1 MIPHKIWGHH
11 QPDVS
16 DHPEHDGDAPD
27 GVVAVPLLLLGH
39 QDEPEV
45 GQDVG
50 AQYLSVVYLS
60 LLVFLRSECRNTQ
73 LCGWCQL
80 VWRNSGNCD
89 LMGHTLFSTFMKPK
103 SLVNICIKIVIC
115 YGSAA
120 VNQFVVRLLQNF
132 ADVTRVNL
140 IYPPYHHLYYLDSLI
155 SASAYHGGPE
165 QEPAGRR
172 G

>member
-1 MIPHKIWGHH
+1 MWGHH

-50 AQYLSVVYLS
+50 AQHLSVVYLS

-73 LCGWCQL
+73 LCGQCQL
-80 VWRNSGNCD
+80 VCMEI
-89 LMGHTLFSTFMKPK
+89 LYME
-103 SLVNICIKIVIC
+103 
-115 YGSAA
+115 A
-120 VNQFVVRLLQNF
+120 RLSETTIHRQ
-132 ADVTRVNL
+132 
-140 IYPPYHHLYYLDSLI
+140 H
-155 SASAYHGGPE
+155 
-165 QEPAGRR
+165 
-172 G
+172 

>member
-1 MIPHKIWGHH
+1 MWGHH

-50 AQYLSVVYLS
+50 AQHLSVVYLS

-89 LMGHTLFSTFMKPK
+89 LMLLCSFIKPPPPQILFKNSFPFIFM
-103 SLVNICIKIVIC
+103 IMM
-115 YGSAA
+115 
-120 VNQFVVRLLQNF
+120 FFLLLN
-132 ADVTRVNL
+132 
-140 IYPPYHHLYYLDSLI
+140 
-155 SASAYHGGPE
+155 
-165 QEPAGRR
+165 
-172 G
+172 

>member
-89 LMGHTLFSTFMKPK
+89 LMQTTPPFWLSEFWRTETSYLF
-103 SLVNICIKIVIC
+103 C
-115 YGSAA
+115 YA
-120 VNQFVVRLLQNF
+120 F
-132 ADVTRVNL
+132 
-140 IYPPYHHLYYLDSLI
+140 
-155 SASAYHGGPE
+155 
-165 QEPAGRR
+165 
-172 G
+172 

>member
-1 MIPHKIWGHH
+1 MWGHH

-50 AQYLSVVYLS
+50 AQHLSVVYLS
-60 LLVFLRSECRNTQ
+60 LLVFLRSECRNTK

-89 LMGHTLFSTFMKPK
+89 RMITPQLEERCFQRLKN
-103 SLVNICIKIVIC
+103 VNKNDGACI
-115 YGSAA
+115 
-120 VNQFVVRLLQNF
+120 
-132 ADVTRVNL
+132 
-140 IYPPYHHLYYLDSLI
+140 I
-155 SASAYHGGPE
+155 SAFAHLQKHE
-165 QEPAGRR
+165 Q
-172 G
+172 

>member
-1 MIPHKIWGHH
+1 MWGHH

-50 AQYLSVVYLS
+50 AQHLSVVYLS

-89 LMGHTLFSTFMKPK
+89 LMVAPDKESGGRDKEWDQLLLSLRRFYSNFP
-103 SLVNICIKIVIC
+103 SLV
-115 YGSAA
+115 
-120 VNQFVVRLLQNF
+120 
-132 ADVTRVNL
+132 
-140 IYPPYHHLYYLDSLI
+140 
-155 SASAYHGGPE
+155 
-165 QEPAGRR
+165 PAIG
-172 G
+172 

>member
-1 MIPHKIWGHH
+1 MWGHH

-50 AQYLSVVYLS
+50 AQHLSVVYLS

-89 LMGHTLFSTFMKPK
+89 LMICTRHNYWRMCWNIVYKLFHDYFYVFH
-103 SLVNICIKIVIC
+103 SLFLRIGLHQ
-115 YGSAA
+115 Y
-120 VNQFVVRLLQNF
+120 
-132 ADVTRVNL
+132 
-140 IYPPYHHLYYLDSLI
+140 
-155 SASAYHGGPE
+155 
-165 QEPAGRR
+165 
-172 G
+172 

>member
-50 AQYLSVVYLS
+50 AQHLSVVYLS

-89 LMGHTLFSTFMKPK
+89 RMIHS
-103 SLVNICIKIVIC
+103 S
-115 YGSAA
+115 Y
-120 VNQFVVRLLQNF
+120 
-132 ADVTRVNL
+132 
-140 IYPPYHHLYYLDSLI
+140 YHRNT
-155 SASAYHGGPE
+155 HGGRYCIINE
-165 QEPAGRR
+165 IRFGS
-172 G
+172 

>member
-73 LCGWCQL
+73 LCGQCQL

-89 LMGHTLFSTFMKPK
+89 RMGPCGNHPSWLGVRVLGPDHNSGLVMTPLDNNLAGLHQSDNTAAAAAGLLITTAQIIHFTTQFAEQFS
-103 SLVNICIKIVIC
+103 N
-115 YGSAA
+115 
-120 VNQFVVRLLQNF
+120 
-132 ADVTRVNL
+132 
-140 IYPPYHHLYYLDSLI
+140 
-155 SASAYHGGPE
+155 
-165 QEPAGRR
+165 
-172 G
+172 

>member
-1 MIPHKIWGHH
+1 MWGHH

-60 LLVFLRSECRNTQ
+60 LLVFLRSECRT
-73 LCGWCQL
+73 
-80 VWRNSGNCD
+80 
-89 LMGHTLFSTFMKPK
+89 H
-103 SLVNICIKIVIC
+103 
-115 YGSAA
+115 
-120 VNQFVVRLLQNF
+120 LL
-132 ADVTRVNL
+132 
-140 IYPPYHHLYYLDSLI
+140 
-155 SASAYHGGPE
+155 
-165 QEPAGRR
+165 RR
-172 G
+172 RFKCHKMLQDF

>member
-1 MIPHKIWGHH
+1 MWGHH

-50 AQYLSVVYLS
+50 AQHLSVVYLS

-73 LCGWCQL
+73 LCGQCQL

-89 LMGHTLFSTFMKPK
+89 RMVLHGYFLPMATISHIGHLFK
-103 SLVNICIKIVIC
+103 LEVD
-115 YGSAA
+115 
-120 VNQFVVRLLQNF
+120 VVAQDDIIFLPQN
-132 ADVTRVNL
+132 R
-140 IYPPYHHLYYLDSLI
+140 
-155 SASAYHGGPE
+155 
-165 QEPAGRR
+165 Q
-172 G
+172 

>member
-1 MIPHKIWGHH
+1 MWGHH

-50 AQYLSVVYLS
+50 AQHLSVVYLS

-89 LMGHTLFSTFMKPK
+89 LMVPPSPNPNDGP
-103 SLVNICIKIVIC
+103 IKTV
-115 YGSAA
+115 
-120 VNQFVVRLLQNF
+120 
-132 ADVTRVNL
+132 
-140 IYPPYHHLYYLDSLI
+140 
-155 SASAYHGGPE
+155 E
-165 QEPAGRR
+165 
-172 G
+172 

>member
-1 MIPHKIWGHH
+1 MWGHH

-16 DHPEHDGDAPD
+16 DHREHDGDAPD

-39 QDEPEV
+39 QDDPEV

-50 AQYLSVVYLS
+50 AQHLSVVYLS

-89 LMGHTLFSTFMKPK
+89 LMLCS
-103 SLVNICIKIVIC
+103 IK
-115 YGSAA
+115 
-120 VNQFVVRLLQNF
+120 RLLCTKKMQRGNWLPSE
-132 ADVTRVNL
+132 AARV
-140 IYPPYHHLYYLDSLI
+140 
-155 SASAYHGGPE
+155 
-165 QEPAGRR
+165 
-172 G
+172 

>member
-50 AQYLSVVYLS
+50 AQHLSVVYLS

-89 LMGHTLFSTFMKPK
+89 LMVDLHNFYHLLAQKP
-103 SLVNICIKIVIC
+103 LLLLYICAEHC
-115 YGSAA
+115 
-120 VNQFVVRLLQNF
+120 N
-132 ADVTRVNL
+132 
-140 IYPPYHHLYYLDSLI
+140 
-155 SASAYHGGPE
+155 
-165 QEPAGRR
+165 GR
-172 G
+172 

>member
-50 AQYLSVVYLS
+50 AQHLSVVYLS

-89 LMGHTLFSTFMKPK
+89 RMLVMTIDTSFTSGDPMIIPDVPSSSGTCCTQVVSTR
-103 SLVNICIKIVIC
+103 S
-115 YGSAA
+115 
-120 VNQFVVRLLQNF
+120 
-132 ADVTRVNL
+132 D
-140 IYPPYHHLYYLDSLI
+140 
-155 SASAYHGGPE
+155 
-165 QEPAGRR
+165 
-172 G
+172 

>member
-1 MIPHKIWGHH
+1 MWGHH

-50 AQYLSVVYLS
+50 AQHLSVVYLS

-73 LCGWCQL
+73 LCGQCQL

-89 LMGHTLFSTFMKPK
+89 RMDISLIFVFWRFSSDLLKLFKN
-103 SLVNICIKIVIC
+103 VIKIPV
-115 YGSAA
+115 
-120 VNQFVVRLLQNF
+120 
-132 ADVTRVNL
+132 
-140 IYPPYHHLYYLDSLI
+140 
-155 SASAYHGGPE
+155 
-165 QEPAGRR
+165 
-172 G
+172 

>member
-1 MIPHKIWGHH
+1 MWDHH

-27 GVVAVPLLLLGH
+27 GGVAVPLLLLGH
-39 QDEPEV
+39 QDEPQV

-60 LLVFLRSECRNTQ
+60 LLVFLRSECRDTQ

-89 LMGHTLFSTFMKPK
+89 LMLKTV
-103 SLVNICIKIVIC
+103 SLQSN
-115 YGSAA
+115 
-120 VNQFVVRLLQNF
+120 
-132 ADVTRVNL
+132 
-140 IYPPYHHLYYLDSLI
+140 YYWES
-155 SASAYHGGPE
+155 
-165 QEPAGRR
+165 
-172 G
+172 

>member
-1 MIPHKIWGHH
+1 MWGHH

-50 AQYLSVVYLS
+50 AQHLSVVYLS

-89 LMGHTLFSTFMKPK
+89 LMTALCAGWT
-103 SLVNICIKIVIC
+103 KIV
-115 YGSAA
+115 
-120 VNQFVVRLLQNF
+120 VM
-132 ADVTRVNL
+132 
-140 IYPPYHHLYYLDSLI
+140 
-155 SASAYHGGPE
+155 ASITGNTHIFGTDY
-165 QEPAGRR
+165 
-172 G
+172 